1 MENQHQTAGK
11 AAEYRTMHSC
21 ICKRMGRWMFFEEKK
36 WGEERKYPYRKRM
49 CNFMNKTLPTYVDQ
63 TYVDRLAVG
72 KDV

>member
-1 MENQHQTAGK
+1 
-11 AAEYRTMHSC
+11 
-21 ICKRMGRWMFFEEKK
+21 MFFEEKK